1 MKKSIH
7 SCIVLLEASI
17 LPTKNTLRMCRNTF
31 MLGKTRFLRSMASV
45 ILPIYGQSANRYI
58 MNFNVK
64 LTRRQTEVAEFVG
77 FGYSV
82 KEAASFLVIS
92 YSTIKVTLKAIYSKI
107 GIQKATELAKF
118 VYVRRF
124 GLDAALCEPT
134 RKLIAMIFLCLYVS
148 S

>member
-1 MKKSIH
+1 
-7 SCIVLLEASI
+7 
-17 LPTKNTLRMCRNTF
+17 
-31 MLGKTRFLRSMASV
+31 
-45 ILPIYGQSANRYI
+45 

-77 FGYSV
+77 FGYSA
-82 KEAASFLVIS
+82 KEAASFLGIS

-134 RKLIAMIFLCLYVS
+134 RKLIAMFFLCLYVS
-148 S
+148 SVVMEEDMPIARRTRTGRNNRIERVIRNRREYERGQYSQLDREGTRMAPR

>member
-1 MKKSIH
+1 
-7 SCIVLLEASI
+7 
-17 LPTKNTLRMCRNTF
+17 
-31 MLGKTRFLRSMASV
+31 MASV

-82 KEAASFLVIS
+82 KEAASFLGIS

-134 RKLIAMIFLCLYVS
+134 RKLIAMFFLCLYVS
-148 S
+148 SLFLGEDISIARRARTGRNSRIERVTRTRREL

>member
-1 MKKSIH
+1 M
-7 SCIVLLEASI
+7 ASLT
-17 LPTKNTLRMCRNTF
+17 LPT
-31 MLGKTRFLRSMASV
+31 
-45 ILPIYGQSANRYI
+45 YGQSVNRYI

-82 KEAASFLVIS
+82 KEAASFLGIS

-134 RKLIAMIFLCLYVS
+134 RKLIAMFLLCLYVS
-148 S
+148 SIAMGEDVSFARRTRTGRNYRIERVTRIRREL